1 MKTIKVLHLGCI
13 IITVPTYFAAKEWHG
28 LLHASRYEY
37 LNWVSITRENIMI
50 LRVMWRDR
58 E

>member
-1 MKTIKVLHLGCI
+1 MKTIKGLHLGCI
-13 IITVPTYFAAKEWHG
+13 IITVPTYFAAKEWHRQ
-28 LLHASRYEY
+28 LYASRYTY

-50 LRVMWRDR
+50 LRVMWRDS